1 MHFYK
6 KLQNL
11 MFLSG
16 MWTRI
21 LIVMIGISLTA
32 APACALDLNGTY
44 IKLGINSDGSLIN
57 DARTI
62 GAQFPDS
69 PSIEFFIPGTPYE
82 GWAVGVDGSAFRAN
96 FAPSSTAQ
104 IPVIVIDTSAG
115 SIKSALVTG
124 TVDFGSGQSLAIKRT
139 IAFSVNGTSVIFGIE
154 LTNTGTATLTKV
166 AFLEGGDP
174 DQGYA
179 LISDYTTHND
189 VVFDGQFVRAWA
201 SGGSFPSGLTVGLG
215 TCDLR
220 CVLSVESPWQMNP
233 YEILNSPVD
242 PNDSLNDAEICLAFD
257 FGTLGVG
264 QTVSAEYHMIFGR
277 TVSEADNKFKE
288 ICPPDNLSVT
298 PQEGFSSIGDQG
310 GWPEPFKPTSKD
322 YTLTNVDINSLNW
335 TVITTQSWLNADP
348 NSGTLGPGD
357 SNTVTVSLTSDVNTL
372 PPGNYN
378 DIITFTNV
386 TSGISQTRQAT
397 LSVLAVPG
405 EIDVTDSIPPPDDLN
420 MPFGELI
427 TGLSRTERITITNTS
442 PIHELTITDI
452 SLGRGYLEDF
462 NDGLAQDWQEDI
474 DADWQVIDGQYKA
487 YKSSPA
493 STESMVS
500 TYSGEEYDN
509 LTLETKFKRDTS
521 SGYAQYLLFRATANF
536 ERAPTAIGSAYGFG
550 IDEGAYYIYKQV
562 SGVFTTLVSWT
573 DSPYLNMPPL
583 WNTLMVVA
591 DGPHLSF
598 YINGHLVNSL
608 TDSSLTSGR
617 IGLLGYTGTSYTP
630 FNSHFYDNVFVGEVG
645 TVSTCISQSQ
655 QWYNEHSFQGG
666 TPEDAPKNWQPP
678 QYFGD
683 DTGDYSADSA
693 IWDILSTDGF
703 QLENVPTLPAVILP
717 SEHIDVNVI
726 FEPTEVKEYES
737 FVVIDSNDRDESEVK
752 VLLSGTGIADYLEIT
767 PDVNFTFAGHPG
779 GPFVP
784 TLQWYELRNIG
795 PYDIDWIV
803 AGPNWLDISP
813 AGGNLQVG
821 YSTTV
826 NIWPNHNATLLPRGI
841 YDANLAFTNTT
852 TGKIL
857 IRNII
862 LNVRTDPK
870 VWTDPHLFN
879 VTARQDEDFIT
890 KLTIGNTGDADL
902 EFNLVGTGLNYTP
915 AREKGGE
922 PLTLKLDKE
931 YLSSLEQHNFVV
943 PENALYVEGE
953 LLVRFAPDDN
963 GVLPTSQQK
972 DSIISYSL
980 GALQQR
986 QYKIV
991 PGLSLVKLPPGIT
1004 VKEALATL
1012 SKDASILYAQPN
1024 YEYHTLI
1031 TIPNDP
1037 RFNELWGMHN
1047 TGQTGGTP
1055 GADINAPEAWDIATG
1070 TGSIVVAVIDTGVDY
1085 NHPDISDNMWINEPE
1100 FTGKPGVDD
1109 DGNGYI
1115 DDIYGYDFV
1124 NNDGDP
1130 IDDYYHGTHCA
1141 GTIGAVGNNAIGVT
1155 GVCWSLK
1162 IMAVKFLDS
1171 SGSGSTADAISSVQ
1185 YAMDMGARIM
1195 SNSWGG
1201 GSYDIGLK
1209 DAIDAAGRAGIV
1221 FVAAAGNDNV
1231 NNDTYPHYPSSYD
1244 SENIIAV
1251 MATDKYD
1258 AKASYSNY
1266 GPISVDIGA
1275 PGSEIL
1281 STFPTYTTTAM
1292 AQKGYSTYYET
1303 INGTSMATPHVSGAC
1318 ALLLSVNPGLEYKQ
1332 LKDILI
1338 QTVDTTLP
1346 GLCVSNGRMNLH
1358 RALGNIKPASWLS
1371 FEPDSG
1377 TIGSDQSQDVNVIFD
1392 TNQPP
1397 GMYEGEITVYSNDP
1411 FTRELAIPIRIN
1423 LLPYDYFTELFEPN
1437 DPWDPNDP
1445 HANDMDNTSIVFRPD
1460 SMENYRIVCR
1470 QQAAGFPEDPNG
1482 SIVVPLNDDDYEIV
1496 DLNDTSVMLYG
1507 EKYNKFYIG
1516 SNGYI
1521 SFISGDTAYLESL
1534 EQHFYLPRISA
1545 LFDDLNPSAGGQIS
1559 YKILSD
1565 KVVVTFENISEYS
1578 LGNSNS
1584 FQVEMWFDGKIRIT
1598 WLRID
1603 AHDGLVG
1610 LSDGLGLPLWFSQSD
1625 FSEYSLCNFATDLN
1639 GDLDTDLLDFAK
1651 LALHWCESGQITIET
1666 VADQFNFVSYSGND
1680 GSQNWSND
1688 WLEIGESDGPS
1699 AGNVRVVNSV
1709 ESYALRIGR
1718 SIKGRG
1724 LAREVDLS
1732 SATFAILTLDW
1743 WRGGSYYSNNT
1754 TVDISGDGGATWTTL
1769 LIIPD
1774 GYNTGMHG
1782 ESFDIS
1788 TYIAPDTRI
1797 RFITNDQGTGY
1808 IYFDNI
1814 QIEYDLA
1821 SMKDPWCNQC
1831 DLNHDLKI
1839 DFLDLKIL
1847 AEHWLE

>member
-1 MHFYK
+1 MNFYR

-11 MFLSG
+11 MFLPG
-16 MWTRI
+16 MWARI
-21 LIVMIGISLTA
+21 LIVMMGVALA
-32 APACALDLNGTY
+32 EAPACALDLNGTY
-44 IKLGINSDGSLIN
+44 IRLGINSDGSLVN
-57 DARTI
+57 DAGTL
-62 GAQFPDS
+62 GAAFPDS
-69 PSIEFFIPGTPYE
+69 PSIEFFVPGTPYE
-82 GWAVGVDGSAFRAN
+82 GWAVGVDGNIYRSN
-96 FAPSSTAQ
+96 FAPASTAQ
-104 IPVIVIDTSAG
+104 IPVTVIDTSSG
-115 SIKSALVTG
+115 STKSALVTG
-124 TVDFGSGQSLAIKRT
+124 TVDFGSGRSLAIRRT
-139 IAFSVNGTSVIFGIE
+139 IAFSVSGTSVTFGIQ

-174 DQGYA
+174 DQGNSLGAGYA
-179 LISDYTTHND
+179 THND

-201 SGGSFPSGLTVGLG
+201 SGTSFPSGLTVGLG

-220 CVLSVESPWQMNP
+220 CVLSVESPWQTNP

-242 PNDSLNDAEICLAFD
+242 PNDTSNDAEICLAFD

-264 QTVSAEYHMIFGR
+264 QTVSAEYHMVFGR
-277 TVSEADNKFKE
+277 TVSEADTKFGE
-288 ICPPDNLSVT
+288 ICPPDNLAVT
-298 PQEGFSSIGDQG
+298 PQEGFNSVGDQG
-310 GWPEPFKPTSKD
+310 GWPEPFKPSSKD
-322 YTLTNVDINSLNW
+322 YTLTNAGIDPLSW
-335 TVITTQSWLNADP
+335 TVTTTQSWLNAAP

-357 SNTVTVSLTSDVNTL
+357 SNTVTVSLTSEVNTL
-372 PPGNYN
+372 PPGNYS
-378 DIITFTNV
+378 DVITFTNV

-397 LSVLAVPG
+397 LRVLAVPG
-405 EIDVTDSIPPPDDLN
+405 EIDVTDTIPPPDDLN
-420 MPFGELI
+420 MPFGEVI
-427 TGLSRTERITITNTS
+427 IGSSRTEGITITNTS
-442 PIHELTITDI
+442 PTHELIVTDI
-452 SLGRGYLEDF
+452 TLGRGYLEDF

-474 DADWQVIDGQYKA
+474 DADWQVTDGQYRA

-509 LTLETKFKRDTS
+509 LTLKTKFKRDTS

-573 DSPYLNMPPL
+573 ESPYLNLPPQ

-591 DGPHLSF
+591 DGPNLSF
-598 YINGHLVNSL
+598 YINGHLVNTL

-630 FNSHFYDNVFVGEVG
+630 LNSHFFDNVFVGEVG
-645 TVSTCISQSQ
+645 TASTCISQAQ
-655 QWYNEHSFQGG
+655 QWYNEYSFQGG
-666 TPEDAPKNWQPP
+666 TPEDAPENWQPP
-678 QYFGD
+678 EYPGD
-683 DTGDYSADSA
+683 DTGECSAASA
-693 IWDILSTDGF
+693 TWDILSTDGF
-703 QLENVPTLPAVILP
+703 QLENVPTLPAVIPPLG
-717 SEHIDVNVI
+717 HIDVNVI

-737 FVVIDSNDRDESEVK
+737 FVAIESNDKDEPEVK
-752 VLLSGTGIADYLEIT
+752 VTLSGTGIPDYLEIT

-784 TLQWYELRNIG
+784 TVQWYELRNIG
-795 PYDIDWIV
+795 PYNIDWTV
-803 AGPNWLDISP
+803 AGPDWLDISP
-813 AGGNLQVG
+813 TGGNLPIG

-826 NIWPNHNATLLPRGI
+826 NLWPNHNAILLPRGI
-841 YDANLAFTNTT
+841 YDANLVFTNTT
-852 TGKIL
+852 TGKTL
-857 IRNII
+857 YRKVI

-870 VWTDPHLFN
+870 VWTDPHLFD
-879 VTARQDEDFIT
+879 VTAHQGEDFVT

-902 EFNLVGTGLNYTP
+902 EFNLVGTGLNYTQ
-915 AREKGGE
+915 AREKGE
-922 PLTLKLDKE
+922 PLTLELGTE
-931 YLSSLEQHNFVV
+931 YLSSLEQHNFAI
-943 PENALYVEGE
+943 PENAPYVEGE

-963 GVLPTSQQK
+963 GVLPTSQQR
-972 DSIISYSL
+972 DSLMSYSL
-980 GALQQR
+980 GAQQKR

-991 PGLSLVKLPPGIT
+991 PGLSLVMLPPGIT
-1004 VKEALATL
+1004 VKQALATL
-1012 SKDASILYAQPN
+1012 SKDTKILYAQPN
-1024 YEYHTLI
+1024 YEYNALATL
-1031 TIPNDP
+1031 PNDP
-1037 RFNELWGMHN
+1037 RFNELWGMNN

-1070 TGSIVVAVIDTGVDY
+1070 TGGIVVAVIDTGVDY
-1085 NHPDISDNMWINEPE
+1085 THPDLSDNMWINEPE

-1130 IDDYYHGTHCA
+1130 MDDYYHGTHCA
-1141 GTIGAVGNNAIGVT
+1141 GTVGAVGNNAIGVT

-1171 SGSGSTADAISSVQ
+1171 SGSGTTADAISSIQ
-1185 YAMDMGARIM
+1185 YAMDMGARVM

-1201 GSYDIGLK
+1201 TGYDEGLK

-1231 NNDTYPHYPSSYD
+1231 NNDTSPHYPSSFN

-1258 AKASYSNY
+1258 AKASFSNY
-1266 GPISVDIGA
+1266 GPVSVDLGA
-1275 PGSEIL
+1275 PGVDIL
-1281 STFPTYTTTAM
+1281 SCEPGG
-1292 AQKGYSTYYET
+1292 GYRFLQ
-1303 INGTSMATPHVSGAC
+1303 GTSMATPHVAGAC
-1318 ALLLSVNPGLEYKQ
+1318 ALLLSVNPLLEYKE
-1332 LKDILI
+1332 LKDTLI

-1358 RALGNIKPASWLS
+1358 RALRNIKPASWLS
-1371 FEPDSG
+1371 FEPDAG
-1377 TIGSDQSQDVNVIFD
+1377 TIGSDESQDVNVIFD
-1392 TNQPP
+1392 TNQPQ
-1397 GMYEGEITVYSNDP
+1397 GTYEGEITVYSNDP
-1411 FTRELAIPIRIN
+1411 FTPDLAIPIRIN

-1445 HANDMDNTSIVFRPD
+1445 SANDMDNTSIVFKPD
-1460 SMENYRIVCR
+1460 GMGYYRIVCR

-1496 DLNDTSVMLYG
+1496 DLNGTSVSLYG
-1507 EKYNKFYIG
+1507 KEYNKFYIG

-1521 SFISGDTAYLESL
+1521 SFVSGDTAYLESL

-1545 LFDDLNPSAGGQIS
+1545 LFDDLNPSAGGKIS
-1559 YKILSD
+1559 YKILSN

-1584 FQVEMWFDGKIRIT
+1584 FQIEMWLDGKIRIT

-1603 AHDGLVG
+1603 ARDGLVG
-1610 LSDGLGLPLWFSQSD
+1610 LSDGLGVPLWFGQSD
-1625 FSEYSLCNFATDLN
+1625 FSEYNLCNFATDLN
-1639 GDLDTDLLDFAK
+1639 GDLDTDLLDFAE
-1651 LALHWCESGQITIET
+1651 LALHWCDSGQITIET
-1666 VADQFNFVSYSGND
+1666 VADQFNSISYSGND
-1680 GSQNWSND
+1680 GSQNWSNN

-1699 AGNVRVVNSV
+1699 AGIVRVVNSV

-1718 SIKGRG
+1718 SVKGKG
-1724 LAREVDLS
+1724 LVREADLS
-1732 SATFAILTLDW
+1732 SATFAILTFDW

-1769 LIIPD
+1769 LTIPD

-1782 ESFDIS
+1782 ESLDIS
-1788 TYIAPDTRI
+1788 AYIAPNTRI

-1808 IYFDNI
+1808 VYFDNV

-1821 SMKDPWCNQC
+1821 SMKVPWCNQC
-1831 DLNHDLKI
+1831 DLNQDLKI
-1839 DFLDLKIL
+1839 DFYDLMIF